1 MIYVSLVFLVVAL
14 YKANYLNVPKI
25 FSVFNLSVSFL
36 FLFAGF
42 CLNAVVWQK
51 VLEKSNYHIGLDKC
65 LAGFGLSI
73 FGKYIPGKI
82 WMVMGRAAYITE
94 KSDLS
99 LGALSAV
106 SLNMQFIA
114 VWVGLVFGL
123 IGIAL
128 LDGWHLW
135 GWLILCLWIFFSII
149 VFSNFA
155 YVKFVHLLKV
165 ILRKE
170 ITIPKLT
177 LKPTLSVMPWFVAYW
192 MCWAIGFY
200 MLVASLIGTDVPW
213 SVGFAFP
220 LAATLGIITFIS
232 PAGLGTREAIMV
244 GFLTLA
250 GIPLVEATTVAV
262 ASRLWFLG
270 GDIFIFLF
278 GWVVHRQI

>member
-1 MIYVSLVFLVVAL
+1 VSLVFLVVAL

-42 CLNAVVWQK
+42 CLKAVVWKK

-65 LAGFGLSI
+65 LDGFGLSI

>member
-1 MIYVSLVFLVVAL
+1 MSLVFLVVAL